1 MSEEANR
8 LRELLEKAEVDSERI
23 EALEP
28 VIDNVAWM
36 RAKLDEIREEIVDEG
51 IVIAYDNG
59 GGQTGVREN
68 PAYKGYESLWRSYM
82 LGIAKI
88 LEALPAQTAKEEK
101 KEIDD
106 GKPKNVL
113 ALIQSKHAQEA

>member
-1 MSEEANR
+1 MKKEVQR
-8 LRELLEKAEVDSERI
+8 LKRLLKKAEVDPERI
-23 EALEP
+23 QALEP

-68 PAYKGYESLWRSYM
+68 PAYKAYESLWKSYM
-82 LGIAKI
+82 LGVAKI

-101 KEIDD
+101 KEIDE

-113 ALIQSKHAQEA
+113 ALVQAKHA

>member
-1 MSEEANR
+1 MSEEAKR
-8 LRELLEKAEVDSERI
+8 LKELLEKAEVDPERI

-36 RAKLDEIREEIVDEG
+36 RAKLDEVRAEIVDEG

-101 KEIDD
+101 KEIDE

-113 ALIQSKHAQEA
+113 ALVQAKHA